1 LPEPDLPAVIP
12 AKQTMIAVD
21 ASRMKKIARIF
32 IILSLLLSW
41 AFLPVAT
48 ARVYIDID
56 SPGFQKFPLA
66 IADFRQ
72 LGGEKTP
79 ANLSFWFPDEIARYL
94 EMTDYF
100 QIKDRRAF
108 LEPAVISAT
117 EPFKV
122 VFPDWT
128 TIGVDY
134 LVKGAFTPRGAVLT
148 GEIRIYDTIKAQEVF
163 RKTYTGNFDG
173 KSVLARNMAGD
184 ILSALTGT
192 AGLFDTKIGFTQ
204 KTSQGAEIFSV
215 SFDGSSPVKLTSESA
230 LVVSPHWSPDGR
242 YLSYTSYRSGTQ
254 AVYIKDLKQKITR
267 RVTPYPGMNLA
278 GPWSPDGRKML
289 LTLSK
294 DGNEEIYTLE
304 IATGTLTRI
313 TRHFAIDVSPA
324 WSPDGKRIVFVSNRS
339 GSPQIYIMN
348 EDGTATVRISDEGN
362 YNTSPAWS
370 PRGDRIAYESRT
382 GGGFQIFTVNL
393 QGEDRQAM
401 TSPEKGTHEKPA
413 WSPDGRYLAVISRQ
427 GGRHRI
433 VVIGGNSSLER
444 KIYETERK
452 CNGLTWSR

>member
-1 LPEPDLPAVIP
+1 
-12 AKQTMIAVD
+12 
-21 ASRMKKIARIF
+21 MKKTEIYY
-32 IILSLLLSW
+32 IILSVFLTW
-41 AFLPVAT
+41 IFLPGAY

-56 SPGFQKFPLA
+56 SPGFQRFPLA

-72 LGGEKTP
+72 LGGEKNP
-79 ANLSFWFPDEIARYL
+79 VNLSLWFPDEISRYL
-94 EMTDYF
+94 GMTDYF

-108 LEPAVISAT
+108 LEPAGISAA

-122 VFPDWT
+122 AFPDWT

-134 LVKGAFTPRGAVLT
+134 LVKGVFTLRGTILT
-148 GEIRIYDTIKAQEVF
+148 GEIHIYDTIKAAEVF
-163 RKTYTGNFDG
+163 RKTYTGSLVG
-173 KSVLARNMAGD
+173 KSALAKSMAGD
-184 ILSALTGT
+184 ILSSLTGT
-192 AGLFDTKIGFTQ
+192 TGLFDTKIAFTQ
-204 KTSQGAEIFSV
+204 KTAQGAEVFSV
-215 SFDGSSPVKLTSESA
+215 PFDGSPAVKLTAEYA
-230 LVVSPHWSPDGR
+230 LVVSPQWSPDGR

-267 RVTPYPGMNLA
+267 RVTPYAGMNLA

-304 IATGTLTRI
+304 IATGALQRLTRY
-313 TRHFAIDVSPA
+313 FAIDVSPT
-324 WSPDGKRIVFVSNRS
+324 WSPDGKRIAFVSNRS
-339 GSPQIYIMN
+339 GSPQIYVMN
-348 EDGTATVRISDEGN
+348 EDGSAVGRISDEGS

-382 GGGFQIFTVNL
+382 GRGFQIFTINPQGGDL
-393 QGEDRQAM
+393 QAV
-401 TSPEKGTHEKPA
+401 TSAENGVHEKPV
-413 WSPDGRYLAVISRQ
+413 WSPDGRYLAVISRK

-433 VVIGGNSSLER
+433 VVIGVNGSTAR
-444 KIYETERK
+444 KIYDTERK

>member
-1 LPEPDLPAVIP
+1 
-12 AKQTMIAVD
+12 
-21 ASRMKKIARIF
+21 MKKTG
-32 IILSLLLSW
+32 IICIVLLVFLSW
-41 AFLPVAT
+41 VFLRGAS

-72 LGGEKTP
+72 LGGEKNP
-79 ANLSFWFPDEIARYL
+79 ANLSRWFSDEIARYL
-94 EMTDYF
+94 VMTDYF

-108 LEPAVISAT
+108 LEPAGISAT

-122 VFPDWT
+122 EFPDWT

-134 LVKGAFTPRGAVLT
+134 LVKGVFTLRGAVLT
-148 GEIRIYDTIKAQEVF
+148 GEIRIYDTIKAAEVF
-163 RKTYTGNFDG
+163 RRTYTGSVEG
-173 KSVLARNMAGD
+173 KSALAKAMAGD
-184 ILSALTGT
+184 ILSELTGT
-192 AGLFDTKIGFTQ
+192 AGLFDTKIAFTQ
-204 KTSQGAEIFSV
+204 RTAQGAEVFST
-215 SFDGSSPVKLTSESA
+215 SFDGLPAAKLTAEYA
-230 LVVSPHWSPDGR
+230 LVVSPHWSPNGR

-254 AVYIKDLKQKITR
+254 AVYIKDLKQKMTR
-267 RVTPYPGMNLA
+267 RVTPYPGLNLA

-304 IATGTLTRI
+304 IATGDLKRLTK
-313 TRHFAIDVSPA
+313 HFAIDVSPV
-324 WSPDGKRIVFVSNRS
+324 WSPDGKRIAFVSNRS
-339 GSPQIYIMN
+339 GSPQIYMMN
-348 EDGTATVRISDEGN
+348 EDGSAVGRISDEGG

-382 GGGFQIFTVNL
+382 AQGFQIFTINP
-393 QGEDRQAM
+393 QGEDRQAV
-401 TSPEKGTHEKPA
+401 TSAENGVHEKPA
-413 WSPDGRYLAVISRQ
+413 WSSDGRYLAVISRK

-433 VVIGGNSSLER
+433 VVMSLNGSTVR
-444 KIYETERK
+444 KIYETDRK

>member
-1 LPEPDLPAVIP
+1 
-12 AKQTMIAVD
+12 
-21 ASRMKKIARIF
+21 MKNKVF
-32 IILSLLLSW
+32 LTIILSV
-41 AFLPVAT
+41 FLIGIFIPGAS

-56 SPGFQKFPLA
+56 SPGFHKFPLA

-72 LGGEKTP
+72 SGGEKSLT
-79 ANLSFWFPDEIARYL
+79 NLSACFPDEIARYL

-108 LEPAVISAT
+108 LEPAGISST

-122 VFPDWT
+122 EFPDWT

-134 LVKGAFTPRGAVLT
+134 LVKGFFTLRGAVLT
-148 GEIRIYDTIKAQEVF
+148 VEIRIYDTIKATEVF
-163 RKTYTGNFDG
+163 RKTYAGNFDG
-173 KSVLARNMAGD
+173 RSALAKTIAGD
-184 ILSALTGT
+184 ILSELTGT
-192 AGLFDTKIGFTQ
+192 QGLFDTRIAFTQ
-204 KTSQGAEIFSV
+204 RTVQGAEVFSV
-215 SFDGSSPVKLTSESA
+215 PFEGLTPTKLTTENA
-230 LVVSPHWSPDGR
+230 LVVSPQWSPDRR

-254 AVYIKDLKQKITR
+254 AVYIKDLKQKLTR
-267 RVTPYPGMNLA
+267 RVTPYAGMNLA

-304 IATGTLTRI
+304 IATGALNRL
-313 TRHFAIDVSPA
+313 TRHFAIDVSPT
-324 WSPDGKRIVFVSNRS
+324 WSPDGKRIAFVSNRS
-339 GSPQIYIMN
+339 GSPQIYVMN
-348 EDGTATVRISDEGN
+348 EDGSATVRISDEGN

-382 GGGFQIFTVNL
+382 GGGFQIFTVNP

-401 TSPEKGTHEKPA
+401 TSPGKGAHEKPA

-433 VVIGGNSSLER
+433 VVIGVNGLHER
-444 KIYETERK
+444 RIYETERK